1 MNIYIID
8 FNYIS
13 FINGN
18 KIKNDTELIVY
29 EATKHL
35 I

>member
-8 FNYIS
+8 FNYVS

-18 KIKNDTELIVY
+18 RIKKDTELVVH
-29 EATKHL
+29 EVTKHL

>member
-1 MNIYIID
+1 MNIHIID
-8 FNYIS
+8 FNYVS

-18 KIKNDTELIVY
+18 GIKKDTGLVVY
-29 EATKHL
+29 EVTKHL